1 MKDNNYYV
9 IQGWMVNK
17 LELKGNDLL
26 LFAVIYGFS
35 QDSQSEF
42 TGSLDYLCKTLN
54 CSRNTARKSLT
65 NLIDKGLIKK
75 KVQTINNVTFNKYSV
90 IFTGGKVSLLGGSI
104 SDLEGGQKLTK
115 GGSETAPNNTINNNI
130 CPSFGKD
137 TKKPSIKSKVVRLD
151 LLERYLVMFNTI
163 KQKEVGR
170 KSCITS
176 SNKKVI
182 EAWNK
187 YMSETN
193 EDDLVSNKI
202 PLIRK
207 AIQAACRDDY
217 HKKFKHKYITP
228 QFFLRVDKIESWAD
242 IYESEHAESPT
253 TWVSKHENI

>member
-35 QDSQSEF
+35 QDNESKF
-42 TGSLDYLCKTLN
+42 TGSLNYLCNSLG
-54 CSRNTARKSLT
+54 CSKPTVLKSLKE
-65 NLIDKGLIKK
+65 LINKKYIKK
-75 KVQTINNVTFNKYSV
+75 TELFNNGLKFCEYSV
-90 IFTGGKVSLLGGSI
+90 LFTGSKESLPLVKN
-104 SDLEGGQKLTK
+104 LNK
-115 GGSETAPNNTINNNI
+115 GGKESLPNNTINNNI

-242 IYESEHAESPT
+242 IYESEHAKSPT
-253 TWVSKHENI
+253 TWVSKHENV

>member
-1 MKDNNYYV
+1 MVSSSTNKSSIPFTQIPNTLLNDKNISLKAKGLYSFMFSKPSGWNFTVRSMSKQLKDGVDGISSAMK
-9 IQGWMVNK
+9 
-17 LELKGNDLL
+17 ELKKAGWVEYSKKQDGSGVYTLLTSSSPVIGANTEKPNQGIPNLGKAVRISNTDL
-26 LFAVIYGFS
+26 Y
-35 QDSQSEF
+35 
-42 TGSLDYLCKTLN
+42 
-54 CSRNTARKSLT
+54 
-65 NLIDKGLIKK
+65 
-75 KVQTINNVTFNKYSV
+75 
-90 IFTGGKVSLLGGSI
+90 
-104 SDLEGGQKLTK
+104 
-115 GGSETAPNNTINNNI
+115 NNTNQYK
-130 CPSFGKD
+130 S
-137 TKKPSIKSKVVRLD
+137 TERPSIKSKVVRLD

-242 IYESEHAESPT
+242 IYESEHAKSPT
-253 TWVSKHENI
+253 TWVSKHENV